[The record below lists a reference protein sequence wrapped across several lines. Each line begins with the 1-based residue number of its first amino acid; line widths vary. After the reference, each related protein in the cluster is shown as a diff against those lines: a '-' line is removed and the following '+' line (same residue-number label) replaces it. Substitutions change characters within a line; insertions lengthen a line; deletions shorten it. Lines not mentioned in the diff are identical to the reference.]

1 MIGID
6 ALMANAFWRILI
18 AEVTQR
24 MKCVFCILVF
34 FICLE
39 FTINS
44 LRLNFVSVLIGSY
57 YGY

>member
-6 ALMANAFWRILI
+6 ALMGNAFWRILI

-34 FICLE
+34 FYM
-39 FTINS
+39 FGVHNQ
-44 LRLNFVSVLIGSY
+44 
-57 YGY
+57 